1 MLERLLSEP
10 QTGPAVRV
18 ILVGKTGLDARLRLD
33 PGFEV
38 VRVRSAME
46 AIGELSV
53 PEAEG
58 GRSVV
63 IVGDEAGSLS
73 SNDAVARDFVAG
85 VRTINPNARVLRAVA
100 PGAAAPRSFDGA
112 AASDASP
119 EQLRALLGTVQ
130 AAPAHAGFAAAAPL
144 LAAIAAPVASAPAS
158 ITAQAP
164 ASARPAPRVEE
175 PPVVEVPAGA
185 ANYEVGDE
193 ELARTLAR
201 GLEIAP
207 VALNLLRRRLGD
219 PSITLAAGR
228 EKAHQAGEATVA
240 WEGTIFGTLRASA
253 VPSAKLAKA
262 ADWLGAWMRLG
273 EQQNALR
280 VAAYTDP
287 LTGAFNR
294 RYFDRF
300 LETAIAQAREERRS
314 VTVLVFDLD
323 DFKQYND
330 RFGHGTGDEILRETV
345 KLLKSVVRPTDWVC
359 RIGGDEFA
367 AIFHEPEG
375 PRESGSRHPQ
385 TIHAIAG
392 RFQKQIREHKFPKL
406 ADAPGPLTISGGL
419 ASYPWDGATPAE
431 LLARADELLL
441 QSKAQGKNV
450 ITIGR

>member
-18 ILVGKTGLDARLRLD
+18 ILVGKTGLDAKLRLD
-33 PGFEV
+33 PEFEV

-53 PEAEG
+53 PDAEG
-58 GRSVV
+58 ARSVV

-100 PGAAAPRSFDGA
+100 AGAAAPRGYDGPA
-112 AASDASP
+112 SSDATS
-119 EQLRALLGTVQ
+119 EQIRAMLGSAP
-130 AAPAHAGFAAAAPL
+130 AAPIQPALAAPLTAAAPL
-144 LAAIAAPVASAPAS
+144 AAAIAAASAPA
-158 ITAQAP
+158 P
-164 ASARPAPRVEE
+164 RPAARVQE
-175 PPVVEVPAGA
+175 PPMVEVPSGA

-201 GLEIAP
+201 GLELAP

-219 PSITLAAGR
+219 PSITLVGGR
-228 EKAHQAGEATVA
+228 ERAQNVGEATVA

-253 VPSAKLAKA
+253 VPSAKLSKA
-262 ADWLGAWMRLG
+262 ADWLAAWMRLG

-300 LETAIAQAREERRS
+300 LETAIGQAREERRS

-323 DFKQYND
+323 NFKQYND

-345 KLLKSVVRPTDWVC
+345 KLLKSVVRPTDRVC
-359 RIGGDEFA
+359 RVGGDEFA
-367 AIFHEPEG
+367 VIFHEPEG

-431 LLARADELLL
+431 LLAKADELLL
-441 QSKAQGKNV
+441 QSKTQGKNV